1 MIAIMPSPIA
11 TTTAAT
17 GLLTG
22 AEWGPSQVKELLQ
35 LAAEVKAHPDRYRG
49 ALSDRYIMLIFE
61 KPSLRTRIAF
71 EVGIANLGGRSIFL
85 DHTAARLGQRESLPD
100 MARSLESWVHAVVA
114 RVFLQSSLDELAS
127 CARVPVI
134 NALSDKYHPC
144 QALSDL
150 FTLEEVFGGL
160 RGLKIAWVGDGNNV
174 CHSLIVMA
182 ARAGVHL
189 RVATPRG
196 YQPSPDVISDAR
208 RVARETRGKIDLFHD
223 PAEAV
228 AGAQAVYTDVWTSM
242 GQEDEDSARRGA
254 FAGFQVN
261 ETLMA
266 LASPD
271 AVFMHCLPAH
281 RGLEVTDAVIDSA
294 ASIVFEQAAN
304 RLHAQKAILLMLLN

>member
-1 MIAIMPSPIA
+1 MIATLPSPIA
-11 TTTAAT
+11 AT
-17 GLLTG
+17 SAGLLTG
-22 AEWGPSQVKELLQ
+22 AEWGPGQVKELIQ

-49 ALSDRYIMLIFE
+49 ALSDRYVMLIFE

-114 RVFLQSSLDELAS
+114 RVFLQSSLEELAS
-127 CARVPVI
+127 HARVPII

-150 FTLEEVFGGL
+150 LTLEEVFGGL
-160 RGLKIAWVGDGNNV
+160 RGLKVAWLGDGNNV
-174 CHSLIVMA
+174 CHSLIVIA

-196 YQPSPDVISDAR
+196 YQPCADVVADAR
-208 RVARETRGKIDLFHD
+208 RVARETRGKIELFHD
-223 PAEAV
+223 PAEAA

-242 GQEDEDSARRGA
+242 GQEEEDSARRDA

-261 ETLMA
+261 ETLMS
-266 LASPD
+266 LAAPD

-281 RGLEVTDAVIDSA
+281 RGLEVSDAVIDSP

>member
-1 MIAIMPSPIA
+1 MATLPLPIA
-11 TTTAAT
+11 TTST

-22 AEWGPSQVKELLQ
+22 ADWSPGKVKELLQ

-49 ALSDRYIMLIFE
+49 ALSGRYVMLIFE
-61 KPSLRTRIAF
+61 KHSLRTRIAF

-114 RVFLQSSLDELAS
+114 RVFLQSSLEELAS
-127 CARVPVI
+127 HARVPII

-150 FTLEEVFGGL
+150 LTLEGIFGGL
-160 RGLKIAWVGDGNNV
+160 RGLKVAWLGDGNNV
-174 CHSLIVMA
+174 CHSLIVIA
-182 ARAGVHL
+182 ARAGIHL

-196 YQPSPDVISDAR
+196 YQPCADVVADAR
-208 RVARETRGKIDLFHD
+208 RVARETRGKIELFHD
-223 PAEAV
+223 PAEA
-228 AGAQAVYTDVWTSM
+228 ATGAQAVYTDVWTSM
-242 GQEDEDSARRGA
+242 GQEEEDSARRGA

-266 LASPD
+266 LAAPD

-281 RGLEVTDAVIDSA
+281 RGLEVSDAVIDSP

-304 RLHAQKAILLMLLN
+304 RLQAQKAILLMLLN